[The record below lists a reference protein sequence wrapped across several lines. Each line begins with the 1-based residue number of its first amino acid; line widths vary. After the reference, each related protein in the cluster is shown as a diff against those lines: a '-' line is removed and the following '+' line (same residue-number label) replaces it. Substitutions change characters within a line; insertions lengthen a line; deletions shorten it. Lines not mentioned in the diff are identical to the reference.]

1 MPPEEAIKAA
11 MESCINDGILRDV
24 LSEEK
29 EAVMNSVLYGFTA
42 KEEKEY
48 QKMMLREAREEGLE
62 QGRELERQ
70 NTEAERNRAE
80 EAENRAE
87 VAESLIKD
95 LQVQIKELK
104 AQIKELT
111 S

>member
-1 MPPEEAIKAA
+1 MPMEEAIRAA
-11 MESCINDGILRDV
+11 MESCINDGILKDV

-48 QKMMLREAREEGLE
+48 QKMILREVREEGLK
-62 QGRELERQ
+62 QGIELGRAEERQ
-70 NTEAERNRAE
+70 NTEAERRRADA
-80 EAENRAE
+80 AETR
-87 VAESLIKD
+87 
-95 LQVQIKELK
+95 IKELE